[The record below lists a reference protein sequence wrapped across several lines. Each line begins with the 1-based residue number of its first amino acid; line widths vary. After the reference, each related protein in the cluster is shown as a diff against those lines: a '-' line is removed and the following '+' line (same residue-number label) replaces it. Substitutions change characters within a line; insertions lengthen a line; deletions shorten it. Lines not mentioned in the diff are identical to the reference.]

1 MMTKTTAL
9 RTFGAVLMACAVI
22 PWIGAGTAIAVAPP
36 SGDTRATSFEGN
48 AVDCDDAGL
57 AGTIITVTS
66 TQDGTLID
74 ITAVPAGKTVTGV
87 VVKGGD
93 AYNVYLPAALGA
105 LPWNDLHAP
114 LNGSEGPAGIS
125 HWYVC
130 ATDTPPT
137 TATTPPPPPTTSSAP
152 ASVLPTKAS
161 TTPEDE
167 TSVEGTKAGRAP
179 NVLPRTGSGM
189 SLGTGL
195 AISFGLLLGGAALL
209 FVPRRLAL
217 EKGQHRRH

>member
-1 MMTKTTAL
+1 MTCT
-9 RTFGAVLMACAVI
+9 
-22 PWIGAGTAIAVAPP
+22 
-36 SGDTRATSFEGN
+36 
-48 AVDCDDAGL
+48 DAGSGRQPSITGDRDL
-57 AGTIITVTS
+57 DDGTISTS
-66 TQDGTLID
+66 LPL
-74 ITAVPAGKTVTGV
+74 VPAGKTVTGV
-87 VVKGGD
+87 VVKGGN

-105 LPWNDLHAP
+105 LPWNGLHAP
-114 LNGSEGPAGIS
+114 DSTRARRPAGIS
-125 HWYVC
+125 HSLRVRDRH
-130 ATDTPPT
+130 AADHP
-137 TATTPPPPPTTSSAP
+137 ARRAADHASHHDHHAA